1 MQIKILL
8 IALLALLVGCDKKEV
23 QDSSTFTL
31 ESRVEVTEVKS
42 CKNSDVT
49 ALNLTKLE
57 KSYVVKL
64 GLSLPCESDKVKP
77 YVTLVKDKKA
87 TLVFSNEYKSGC
99 ECAHEVSVKVTDRF
113 DEGDTLYVSANG
125 EVIGHVLVKK

>member
-1 MQIKILL
+1 MRTL
-8 IALLALLVGCDKKEV
+8 ITLLALLLIGCNKKEV

-42 CKNSDVT
+42 CKNSDVN

-57 KSYVVKL
+57 RSYVVKL

-87 TLVFSNEYKSGC
+87 TLVFNNEYKSGC
-99 ECAHEVSVKVTDRF
+99 ECAHEVSIKVTDRF